1 MASSTMHTP
10 LPRDTSDQFDPDE
23 TSRFGE
29 TSEEDMA
36 DAVQKLSELLREQEE
51 PNVEDSE
58 LINRISDQI
67 SRLMSAEE
75 RGEYEESEDD
85 YSPHG
90 PTTQLAHYPTPF
102 ELWEKAHKPDQKA
115 KSARVLTQKG
125 WDELVLRLNDS
136 AKEKQLTLMRKQH
149 QYIAEQLA
157 GLNFSPHIN
166 RLSRE
171 MASENL
177 KIYDKDRLDHVMKSK
192 REKVEKARHQFEQ
205 DSIAECTFKPDLTA
219 KAKRQTRTVEDLMD
233 YGHVKRLRMRQR
245 RQFMQ
250 DLEDREHTFQPQVN
264 ENSMRM
270 VKRMQREGR
279 LLPVGGKRAYK
290 GDSQDPGHSEDTF
303 SPRINKRSKAIQLK
317 GNVYDRLYKEAKSR
331 TTQRN
336 AVQEKYIH
344 EHIKGVMVSPLKS
357 ALRADG
363 RGKGGQLATV
373 PEGPMNIVRYK
384 HKYAFILERFSS
396 AVSDQSRSE
405 A

>member
-1 MASSTMHTP
+1 MHTP
-10 LPRDTSDQFDPDE
+10 LPKAAEDTGGESSDAE
-23 TSRFGE
+23 
-29 TSEEDMA
+29 MA
-36 DAVQKLSELLREQEE
+36 EAVKKLSEMLKEQDE
-51 PNVEDSE
+51 PDVEDAE

-67 SRLMSAEE
+67 SRMMSSSGGG
-75 RGEYEESEDD
+75 RGEDQDSDIYGEEYD
-85 YSPHG
+85 G
-90 PTTQLAHYPTPF
+90 PTTELAHYPTPY
-102 ELWEKAHKPDQKA
+102 ELWKAAHETEEDNAKA
-115 KSARVLTQKG
+115 APTLTEKG
-125 WDELVLRLNDS
+125 WDKLVLRLNDS

-290 GDSQDPGHSEDTF
+290 GDSQDPGHCEDTF

>member
-149 QYIAEQLA
+149 QYIAEQLS

-166 RLSRE
+166 RYSRE
-171 MASENL
+171 LASENL
-177 KIYDKDRLDHVMKSK
+177 KIFDKDRLEHVMKSK
-192 REKVEKARHQFEQ
+192 RDKVEKSRHHFEQ
-205 DSIAECTFKPDLTA
+205 EAIAECTFKPELTA
-219 KAKRQTRTVEDLMD
+219 KAKRHNRTVDDLMD
-233 YGHVKRLRMRQR
+233 YGNVKRLRMRQR
-245 RQFMQ
+245 RQFVQ

-264 ENSMRM
+264 QNSMRM
-270 VKRMQREGR
+270 MERLKTKGR
-279 LLPVGGKRAYK
+279 LRPAGGKRGYR
-290 GDSQDPGHSEDTF
+290 GDSNDPGHSEDTF
-303 SPRINKRSKAIQLK
+303 SPKINRRSKSIQLK
-317 GNVYDRLYKEAKSR
+317 GNVYDRLYKSATEKIAI
-331 TTQRN
+331 RN
-336 AVQEKYIH
+336 STQEKYIQ
-344 EHIKGVMVSPLKS
+344 EHIKGVMVSPLKGALHGNKELSSTNS
-357 ALRADG
+357 AKQSGLPDG
-363 RGKGGQLATV
+363 PINV
-373 PEGPMNIVRYK
+373 VRYK
-384 HKYAFILERFSS
+384 HKYAFILNRFSTG
-396 AVSDQSRSE
+396 VNE
-405 A
+405 